1 MGKITLNEALKKAS
15 VKNDLQMFLGLDAQ
29 SELGGMTPERL
40 AAVAGGILH
49 SIGVNHTLKDN
60 ADDIIET
67 GCYFINLYNESKIN
81 FPHKGAF
88 ASLLVCS
95 YKETE
100 CVFQHLFCED
110 GKCFIRAHKQGSW
123 TTWKVVGAS

>member
-1 MGKITLNEALKKAS
+1 MRE
-15 VKNDLQMFLGLDAQ
+15 
-29 SELGGMTPERL
+29 
-40 AAVAGGILH
+40 ILH
-49 SIGVNHTLKDN
+49 SIGVNNTLKDN

-100 CVFQHLFCED
+100 CVFQHSFSCED
-110 GKCFIRAHKQGSW
+110 GKLSSMQILFPMSYA
-123 TTWKVVGAS
+123 VGIAI

>member
-1 MGKITLNEALKKAS
+1 MVVCAFNFIKANAEQS
-15 VKNDLQMFLGLDAQ
+15 SRTCLG
-29 SELGGMTPERL
+29 
-40 AAVAGGILH
+40 AGGILH

>member
-1 MGKITLNEALKKAS
+1 MISLYNVCSILCYFIKVGIFFNQTFE
-15 VKNDLQMFLGLDAQ
+15 LQSSRAYVG
-29 SELGGMTPERL
+29 
-40 AAVAGGILH
+40 AGGILH

>member
-1 MGKITLNEALKKAS
+1 MNHTLKDNADDIIETGCYFINLYNESKINFPHKGAFAS
-15 VKNDLQMFLGLDAQ
+15 
-29 SELGGMTPERL
+29 
-40 AAVAGGILH
+40 AGGILH
-49 SIGVNHTLKDN
+49 PIGVNHTLKDN

-110 GKCFIRAHKQGSW
+110 GKYFIRAHKQGSW

>member
-1 MGKITLNEALKKAS
+1 MG
-15 VKNDLQMFLGLDAQ
+15 
-29 SELGGMTPERL
+29 
-40 AAVAGGILH
+40 AGGILH
-49 SIGVNHTLKDN
+49 PIGVNHTLKDN

-110 GKCFIRAHKQGSW
+110 GKYFIRAHKQESW